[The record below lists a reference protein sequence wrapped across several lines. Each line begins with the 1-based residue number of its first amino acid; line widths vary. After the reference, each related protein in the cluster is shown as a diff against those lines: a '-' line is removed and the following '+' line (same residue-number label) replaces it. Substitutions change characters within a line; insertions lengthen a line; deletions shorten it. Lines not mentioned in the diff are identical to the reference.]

1 MCSPLSQGEQAPCH
15 GLRGLR
21 VRGKP
26 FIYREIAE
34 RVRGDVPGSAPG
46 MLSIYGQCAN
56 LLTACPGHRA
66 ALCSS
71 QLSPS
76 LCLAT
81 LPHPSAGTTG
91 VGMALALPDSCRRQ
105 WREDAC
111 LVRQADWV
119 SVTQREA
126 IVPAAHRGSVGRLLH
141 AWTGVAREGHQ
152 AVLGP
157 PQLVSCSVEDT
168 RMRLVTSLVLSQDDF
183 FYSYKQP
190 KKPSDL
196 GSAAKVICDKMNVTM
211 H

>member
-34 RVRGDVPGSAPG
+34 RVHGDVPGSAPG

-81 LPHPSAGTTG
+81 LPHPSAGTAG

-126 IVPAAHRGSVGRLLH
+126 IVPAAHRGALAGCCTHGPVLRVKVTRPSWGHRSLSRA
-141 AWTGVAREGHQ
+141 AWRI
-152 AVLGP
+152 
-157 PQLVSCSVEDT
+157 LV
-168 RMRLVTSLVLSQDDF
+168 
-183 FYSYKQP
+183 
-190 KKPSDL
+190 
-196 GSAAKVICDKMNVTM
+196 CDWLPA
-211 H
+211 

>member
-26 FIYREIAE
+26 FIYREIEA
-34 RVRGDVPGSAPG
+34 RVRGDVPGSATG
-46 MLSIYGQCAN
+46 MLSICGQCAT
-56 LLTACPGHRA
+56 LPAACLWHRA
-66 ALCSS
+66 VSCSS

-81 LPHPSAGTTG
+81 LPHPSAGTAG

-105 WREDAC
+105 WLEDAC

-126 IVPAAHRGSVGRLLH
+126 LVPAAHWREFAGCCTHGPVLRVKVTRPSWGHSRLSRG
-141 AWTGVAREGHQ
+141 AWRI
-152 AVLGP
+152 
-157 PQLVSCSVEDT
+157 LVCGW
-168 RMRLVTSLVLSQDDF
+168 LS
-183 FYSYKQP
+183 
-190 KKPSDL
+190 
-196 GSAAKVICDKMNVTM
+196 A
-211 H
+211 